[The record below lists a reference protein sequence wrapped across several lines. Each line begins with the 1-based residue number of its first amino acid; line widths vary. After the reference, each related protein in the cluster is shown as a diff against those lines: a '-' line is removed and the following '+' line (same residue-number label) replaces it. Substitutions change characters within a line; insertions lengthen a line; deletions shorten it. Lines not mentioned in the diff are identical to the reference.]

1 MPWDPTCY
9 TKFKAERF
17 APFADLTALVSIKP
31 SLRVL
36 DLGCGTGELTR
47 RLADMLPDS
56 DVLGIDSSREMLDK
70 SAAFARDGVRFEHRL
85 IEDVA
90 GEWDVVVSN
99 AALHWVEN
107 HAELIPKLVG
117 LLAPGGRLAVQLP
130 SNHTHPAHRA
140 VIEIASECPF
150 REALN
155 GWTRTSPV
163 LSIEAYAELLFRAG
177 GENVTVFEKVYPHVL
192 ENSDAVADWTS
203 GTTLVPYFERL
214 PESLHEPFQVRYR
227 ERLRELYP
235 ETPVF
240 YGFRRTFFAADF
252 RK

>member
-31 SLRVL
+31 NLRVL

-56 DVLGIDSSREMLDK
+56 EVLGIDSSAEMLDK
-70 SAAFARDGVRFEHRL
+70 SAVFAREGVRFEHRF
-85 IEDVA
+85 IEDVE
-90 GEWDVVVSN
+90 GEWDLIFSN

-107 HAELIPKLVG
+107 HAELIPRLFEM
-117 LLAPGGRLAVQLP
+117 LAPGGRLAVQLP
-130 SNHTHPAHRA
+130 SSHTHPAHRSI
-140 VIEIASECPF
+140 IEIALEEPF
-150 REALN
+150 REVLN

-177 GENVTVFEKVYPHVL
+177 GENAAVFEKVYPHVL
-192 ENSDAVADWTS
+192 ENSDAVADWTT
-203 GTTLVPYFERL
+203 GTTLVPYLERL
-214 PESLHEPFQVRYR
+214 PQALHEPFQVRYR

-240 YGFRRTFFAADF
+240 YGFRRTFLAVDF
-252 RK
+252 QK